1 MRAARRRDPE
11 GTRLTILD
19 AAEAIFVEKGF
30 AAASMSDIAA
40 RAMVT
45 KSLIHHH
52 FGSKEELWLEVKRR
66 SLDEYVKAQRAIMA
80 SAAAD
85 QESFTESLRVYFR
98 FLERNPNY
106 VRLSTWMNLE
116 DPKLS
121 APANPDLLHRGVERL
136 RKAQAQ
142 GVFRRDVDPWH
153 IMFAFFAV
161 STYWFQARHAHGHDV
176 YADRDA
182 GAADEKFLDDMLK
195 ILLEGVTPRA
205 PLSQPRSPP

>member
-1 MRAARRRDPE
+1 MSTARRRDPDA
-11 GTRLTILD
+11 TRLAILD

-30 AAASMSDIAA
+30 AAASMSDVARRAA
-40 RAMVT
+40 VT

-52 FGSKEELWLEVKRR
+52 FGSKEELWVEVKRR
-66 SLDEYVKAQRAIMA
+66 SLEEYVEPQRAIMA
-80 SAAAD
+80 SAAPD
-85 QESFTESLRVYFR
+85 RTSLTESMRIYFR
-98 FLERNPNY
+98 FLERNPNF

-153 IMFAFFAV
+153 IMFAFFAL
-161 STYWFQARHAHGHDV
+161 TNYWFQARHAHGHEV

-182 GAADEKFLDDMLK
+182 AVADEKYLDDLVK
-195 ILLEGVTPRA
+195 ILLEGITAQPPAPRD
-205 PLSQPRSPP
+205 

>member
-11 GTRLTILD
+11 ATRLAILD

-40 RAMVT
+40 RAAVT

-66 SLDEYVKAQRAIMA
+66 SVADYARAQRAIMA

-85 QESFTESLRVYFR
+85 RDSLAESLRIYFR
-98 FLERNPNY
+98 FLERNPNF

-121 APANPDLLHRGVERL
+121 ASVNPDLLRRGVERL
-136 RKAQAQ
+136 RKAQAM
-142 GVFRRDVDPWH
+142 GTFRRDVDPWH
-153 IMFAFFAV
+153 IMLAFFALC
-161 STYWFQARHAHGHDV
+161 TYWFQARHAHGHDI

-182 GAADEKFLDDMLK
+182 GVADERFLEDVLK
-195 ILLEGVTPRA
+195 ILLEGVTPR
-205 PLSQPRSPP
+205 

>member
-11 GTRLTILD
+11 ATRLAILD

-30 AAASMSDIAA
+30 AAASMSDVARRAA
-40 RAMVT
+40 VT

-52 FGSKEELWLEVKRR
+52 FGSKEELWLEIKRR
-66 SLDEYVKAQRAIMA
+66 SLAEYVEAQRAVMA

-85 QESFTESLRVYFR
+85 QSTFTESLRIYFR
-98 FLERNPNY
+98 FLEKNPNF

-116 DPKLS
+116 DPRLS
-121 APANPDLLHRGVERL
+121 APANPDLLQRGVERL

-142 GVFRRDVDPWH
+142 GAFRSDVDPWH
-153 IMFAFFAV
+153 IMIAFFALP
-161 STYWFQARHAHGHDV
+161 TYWFMARHAHGHDV

-182 GAADEKFLDDMLK
+182 GAADQKFLDDILK
-195 ILLEGVTPRA
+195 ILLEGVVAR
-205 PLSQPRSPP
+205 

>member
-1 MRAARRRDPE
+1 MRAEARRRDPDA
-11 GTRLTILD
+11 TRLAILD
-19 AAEAIFVEKGF
+19 AAEVIFVEKGF

-40 RAMVT
+40 RAVVT

-66 SLDEYVKAQRAIMA
+66 SVEEYVKAQRAIMA
-80 SAAAD
+80 SNAAD
-85 QESFTESLRVYFR
+85 EESLAESLRIYFR
-98 FLERNPNY
+98 FLEHNPNF

-136 RKAQAQ
+136 RKAQAA
-142 GVFRRDVDPWH
+142 GTFRRDVDPWH
-153 IMFAFFAV
+153 IMIAFFAL

-182 GAADEKFLDDMLK
+182 GAADEKFLEDVLK
-195 ILLEGVTPRA
+195 ILLGGVLAR
-205 PLSQPRSPP
+205 

>member
-40 RAMVT
+40 RAVVT

-52 FGSKEELWLEVKRR
+52 FGSKEELWVEVKRR
-66 SLDEYVKAQRAIMA
+66 SVEEYANAQRAIMTG
-80 SAAAD
+80 SDAD
-85 QESFTESLRVYFR
+85 LSSFTESLRVYFR
-98 FLERNPNY
+98 FLERNPNF

-121 APANPDLLHRGVERL
+121 APVNPDLLHRGVERL
-136 RKAQAQ
+136 RKAQAK
-142 GVFRRDVDPWH
+142 GTFRRDVDPWH
-153 IMFAFFAV
+153 IMFSLFALG
-161 STYWFQARHAHGHDV
+161 TYWFQARHAHGHDV

-182 GAADEKFLDDMLK
+182 GAADQKFLDDMLK

-205 PLSQPRSPP
+205 PQ

>member
-11 GTRLTILD
+11 ATRLAILD
-19 AAEAIFVEKGF
+19 AAESVFVEKGF

-40 RAMVT
+40 RAAVT

-52 FGSKEELWLEVKRR
+52 FGSKEELWVEIKRR
-66 SLDEYVKAQRAIMA
+66 SVEEYVKSQRAIMA

-85 QESFTESLRVYFR
+85 RDTLLESLRIYFR
-98 FLERNPNY
+98 FLERNPNF

-136 RKAQAQ
+136 RRAQAS
-142 GVFRRDVDPWH
+142 GAFRSDVDPWH
-153 IMFAFFAV
+153 IMIAFFALT
-161 STYWFQARHAHGHDV
+161 TYWFQSRHAHGHEI
-176 YADRDA
+176 YADPDPA
-182 GAADEKFLDDMLK
+182 KADEKFLDDVMK
-195 ILLEGVTPRA
+195 ILLEGVSARPA
-205 PLSQPRSPP
+205 ES